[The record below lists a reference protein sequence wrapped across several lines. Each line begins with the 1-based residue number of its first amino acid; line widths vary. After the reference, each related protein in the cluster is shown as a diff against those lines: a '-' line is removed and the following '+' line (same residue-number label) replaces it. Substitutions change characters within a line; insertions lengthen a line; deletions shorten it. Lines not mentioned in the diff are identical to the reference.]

1 MFMKT
6 NHTLFLILC
15 GFLFLSGCKTHIYS
29 LDACSNLVEVKLTQ
43 KGNTVK
49 KTPTAVSG
57 NIQFEIKAPF
67 IDGEPMNIQMRVKSV
82 HNTSECKGEESGI
95 LSKRYTF
102 TGLVPILP
110 VGEHLLDAD
119 KDFTVN

>member
-15 GFLFLSGCKTHIYS
+15 AILFLSGCKTHIYS
-29 LDACSNLVEVKLTQ
+29 LDACSDMVEVKLTQ
-43 KGNTVK
+43 NGNTVT

-57 NIQFEIKAPF
+57 NIQFEIRSPF
-67 IDGEPMNIQMRVKSV
+67 VDGDPMNIQMRVLSV
-82 HNTSECKGEESGI
+82 NNTSECKAKESEL

-102 TGLVPILP
+102 NGLVPILP
-110 VGEHLLDAD
+110 AFEHLLDAD
-119 KDFTVN
+119 NDFTVN